1 MISEKEVCPKIRFRD
16 VTFISDAMI
25 QVKIKELMFIMGFRP
40 KLFWLGWLLSALIF
54 ALPMTL
60 LTIIVGA
67 FTFWRTVSAVFYVF
81 TVIGFVLAGIT
92 FCFMMYSLF
101 NKAIYG
107 VYFARHCC
115 ASLCNSRA
123 TGAMFTL
130 VFCFTSP
137 VINIAVLTTL
147 SPTTQGGMCPP
158 SHPCRG
164 FTAI

>member
-1 MISEKEVCPKIRFRD
+1 MISEKEVGPNLWFYD
-16 VTFISDAMI
+16 VTVISDDI
-25 QVKIKELMFIMGFRP
+25 SQVKIKELMFIMGFRP

-54 ALPMTL
+54 ALPMAV

-107 VYFARHCC
+107 VYFSAPLLR
-115 ASLCNSRA
+115 
-123 TGAMFTL
+123 
-130 VFCFTSP
+130 
-137 VINIAVLTTL
+137 
-147 SPTTQGGMCPP
+147 
-158 SHPCRG
+158 
-164 FTAI
+164 